1 MTYVYNS
8 TRTYNMRL
16 NECENEDV
24 SDYCNDLPDEAPEEK
39 YVEYSMC
46 VWDYR
51 TEDRSRMVMLM
62 KVVARV
68 SYSFQS

>member
-8 TRTYNMRL
+8 TRTDNMRL
-16 NECENEDV
+16 TECETEGNI
-24 SDYCNDLPDEAPEEK
+24 SDYCKTLPDEAPEEK

-68 SYSFQS
+68 SSRRT